1 MAIVKPGEMQAESD
15 EMTKAFDEDIP
26 APSEQSEDEAFGLT
40 PPDQAG
46 GETPS
51 ADTSTATTE
60 SGAGEELPPEDA
72 GAAPEAA
79 GGGEELPAEPD
90 MAAEERSV
98 PPEDEQRA
106 KSWEGRLRKR
116 EAELAAREAELKAM
130 EERLAGGEAAAE
142 GEPVPEEMAEMES
155 PQGDTDDGMENFQS
169 PEQAVAWAT
178 ENFGPEFVKVI
189 DMIVEARLKSGMGDV
204 DGRMSEL
211 LQAIQ
216 DRDVRDHFRE
226 ISRAHPDFLA
236 VVKSPEF
243 DEWRGSHEQADH
255 YGQVMQDG
263 SADDVIAMLQA
274 FKDSQH
280 QVDGTIVDDDAAD
293 GVRSTGAGL
302 VLPEEA
308 QGVADDY
315 MAAFKEFASEG

>member
-90 MAAEERSV
+90 MAAEESSV

-106 KSWEGRLRKR
+106 KSWEGRLRPFPQVFR
-116 EAELAAREAELKAM
+116 DALAMSDARVLSMVSAAMGVPQPAEMTGRSLLSTASRPAILTVAH
-130 EERLAGGEAAAE
+130 AAA
-142 GEPVPEEMAEMES
+142 A
-155 PQGDTDDGMENFQS
+155 
-169 PEQAVAWAT
+169 A
-178 ENFGPEFVKVI
+178 
-189 DMIVEARLKSGMGDV
+189 
-204 DGRMSEL
+204 
-211 LQAIQ
+211 
-216 DRDVRDHFRE
+216 
-226 ISRAHPDFLA
+226 
-236 VVKSPEF
+236 
-243 DEWRGSHEQADH
+243 
-255 YGQVMQDG
+255 
-263 SADDVIAMLQA
+263 SA
-274 FKDSQH
+274 
-280 QVDGTIVDDDAAD
+280 
-293 GVRSTGAGL
+293 
-302 VLPEEA
+302 
-308 QGVADDY
+308 
-315 MAAFKEFASEG
+315 